1 MAIPKNKK
9 PIAERKSRIDIEKA
23 MKSAALMETP
33 GVSPEEGAAK
43 NSVHQ
48 HSEEKK
54 TEKPAPEKKAEPK
67 MKSPAPKVPAP
78 SSPKVQTRP
87 RGAVG
92 RPPLKAGR
100 TERIT
105 VWFTPAI
112 KKRLK
117 RALLQE
123 KLLRDE
129 KDEDIDQSLLV
140 EEALENWLKSH
151 NYY

>member
-1 MAIPKNKK
+1 MAIPKTKK
-9 PIAERKSRIDIEKA
+9 PIVERKSRLDIEKA

-33 GVSPEEGAAK
+33 GVSPEEGSAK
-43 NSVHQ
+43 NSAHQ
-48 HSEEKK
+48 RPENPEKQ
-54 TEKPAPEKKAEPK
+54 KPVLEKKAEQK
-67 MKSPAPKVPAP
+67 MESP
-78 SSPKVQTRP
+78 SSKPSIPSSSVVQPKPKGT
-87 RGAVG
+87 VG

-105 VWFTPAI
+105 VWFTPEV

-140 EEALENWLKSH
+140 EEALENWLKTH
-151 NYY
+151 KY